1 LQRQAGIK
9 RQVGITSLLALIGLE
24 SIAVIVTYQFAFPI
38 ECHTTD
44 LVELCRGLRIS
55 FISAICAVT
64 AFVILMCTRR
74 QSWQRLRN
82 LMRVSGRTHLWG
94 VIHLSGVLIMFLP
107 VHLIPPQEANERF
120 AQVFML
126 LATGGALTA
135 VGALCWVVR
144 PANWWQWL
152 KGENFQP
159 LAILLLA
166 ALIPFLAQMLEPLW
180 AVEMVSQ
187 ATFQGVALLLS
198 AVEPEVFIEHSRAWI
213 GLPGFV
219 VAVASQC
226 SGIEGFALIT
236 GFMAIYAIL
245 FRETLRQ
252 GVFWCMLWPAALL
265 ASWLFNIVRITVLI
279 LLGKHVSPELAVNG
293 FHSFA
298 GWLLFIMLALGVLYL
313 AQSVPALRRAERI
326 KRDDTT
332 LGTDPIAALIIPFI
346 TFMVSGIIAHA
357 FWENPAHGYP
367 LQAAAMLGALLWMR
381 RPLRAQIQLSLDPF
395 AVTVGLAVGA
405 VWVWFSAPA
414 PSEDMP
420 VVALSGGA
428 FVIWALI
435 RTVGTTL
442 LVPVIEEA
450 FFRGYL
456 LSRLDTGTLTA
467 KVVAIFVSTALFAAL
482 HGRFALAALAGL
494 LFAAA
499 MLRRGRLGDAVVAHV
514 TANAYIAAVAW
525 YTGQWSLI

>member
-1 LQRQAGIK
+1 
-9 RQVGITSLLALIGLE
+9 
-24 SIAVIVTYQFAFPI
+24 
-38 ECHTTD
+38 
-44 LVELCRGLRIS
+44 
-55 FISAICAVT
+55 
-64 AFVILMCTRR
+64 M
-74 QSWQRLRN
+74 
-82 LMRVSGRTHLWG
+82 
-94 VIHLSGVLIMFLP
+94 
-107 VHLIPPQEANERF
+107 
-120 AQVFML
+120 
-126 LATGGALTA
+126 
-135 VGALCWVVR
+135 
-144 PANWWQWL
+144 
-152 KGENFQP
+152 
-159 LAILLLA
+159 
-166 ALIPFLAQMLEPLW
+166 
-180 AVEMVSQ
+180 
-187 ATFQGVALLLS
+187 
-198 AVEPEVFIEHSRAWI
+198 
-213 GLPGFV
+213 
-219 VAVASQC
+219 
-226 SGIEGFALIT
+226 
-236 GFMAIYAIL
+236 
-245 FRETLRQ
+245 
-252 GVFWCMLWPAALL
+252 
-265 ASWLFNIVRITVLI
+265 
-279 LLGKHVSPELAVNG
+279 NG

-313 AQSVPALRRAERI
+313 AQSVPALRRVERI

-332 LGTDPIAALIIPFI
+332 LGTDPVAALIIPFI
-346 TFMVSGIIAHA
+346 AFMVSGIIAHA

-414 PSEDMP
+414 SSEDMP